1 MTTKCQ
7 NCGLKKSW
15 PEFGQKSFVQNCQIK
30 KVTKWIERC
39 FGRNAS
45 FCSNNSRKK
54 ITKSKSF
61 TQENEKNDPAK
72 GKKNYHFAT
81 TTYYN

>member
-1 MTTKCQ
+1 
-7 NCGLKKSW
+7 LVEI
-15 PEFGQKSFVQNCQIK
+15 PHFVQTIA
-30 KVTKWIERC
+30 E
-39 FGRNAS
+39 
-45 FCSNNSRKK
+45 K

-72 GKKNYHFAT
+72 GKKIPFAT

>member
-1 MTTKCQ
+1 M
-7 NCGLKKSW
+7 NREMFW
-15 PEFGQKSFVQNCQIK
+15 QKYLILFKQQQ
-30 KVTKWIERC
+30 
-39 FGRNAS
+39 
-45 FCSNNSRKK
+45 KK

-72 GKKNYHFAT
+72 GKKIPFAT

>member
-1 MTTKCQ
+1 M
-7 NCGLKKSW
+7 NREMFLVEI
-15 PEFGQKSFVQNCQIK
+15 PHFVQAIA
-30 KVTKWIERC
+30 E
-39 FGRNAS
+39 
-45 FCSNNSRKK
+45 KK

-72 GKKNYHFAT
+72 GKKIPFAT

>member
-1 MTTKCQ
+1 MTRIWSKILCPKLS
-7 NCGLKKSW
+7 N
-15 PEFGQKSFVQNCQIK
+15 K

-45 FCSNNSRKK
+45 FRSNNSRKK

-72 GKKNYHFAT
+72 GKKIPFAT

>member
-1 MTTKCQ
+1 M
-7 NCGLKKSW
+7 
-15 PEFGQKSFVQNCQIK
+15 PHFVQTIA
-30 KVTKWIERC
+30 E
-39 FGRNAS
+39 
-45 FCSNNSRKK
+45 K

-72 GKKNYHFAT
+72 KKIPFAT